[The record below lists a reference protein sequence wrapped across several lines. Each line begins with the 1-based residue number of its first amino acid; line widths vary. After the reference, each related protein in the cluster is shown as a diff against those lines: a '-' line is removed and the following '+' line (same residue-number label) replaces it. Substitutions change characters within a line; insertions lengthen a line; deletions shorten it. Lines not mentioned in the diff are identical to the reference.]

1 MDKKENFII
10 KSEEE
15 MGKCIEILKD
25 EESLIKKGLLEKPK
39 DELLKML
46 KSHPKYKDNLS
57 KEEVIEILT
66 DNLNK

>member
-15 MGKCIEILKD
+15 MGKCIDILKG